1 VFLVVVF
8 LWKYLIFHDVSVSC
22 AADQCFHRNS
32 IIPDRKSLKSEMLYK
47 KNDDVTHFIIEIIKT
62 KLTKI

>member
-1 VFLVVVF
+1 M
-8 LWKYLIFHDVSVSC
+8 SC